1 MVNDTPFLP
10 TWSTLTSIPTSCSRA
25 ITNYLWSSFF
35 CGYMRWNSRNNS
47 NNNRSSNNNTH
58 NKNITQCFY
67 MLIFKRP
74 LRLFSNI
81 PHLGIDSKVV
91 FNIITK
97 DIVIFNAA
105 SLVIANSQRSWLHN
119 WLSSFWLMLL
129 VSQKPFGPV
138 IIIFY
143 LILWEN
149 WRYKFIDGW
158 DSW

>member
-81 PHLGIDSKVV
+81 SYQRIDS
-91 FNIITK
+91 
-97 DIVIFNAA
+97 IVIHIFFYYRYCNF
-105 SLVIANSQRSWLHN
+105 L
-119 WLSSFWLMLL
+119 
-129 VSQKPFGPV
+129 
-138 IIIFY
+138 IIF
-143 LILWEN
+143 LIVIRCILV
-149 WRYKFIDGW
+149 FI
-158 DSW
+158 SIHATSFIKAFYSYYYNLLS